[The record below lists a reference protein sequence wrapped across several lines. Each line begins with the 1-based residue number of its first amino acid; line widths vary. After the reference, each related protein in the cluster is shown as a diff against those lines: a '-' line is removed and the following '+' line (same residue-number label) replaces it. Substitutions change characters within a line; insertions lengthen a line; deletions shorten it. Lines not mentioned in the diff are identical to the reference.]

1 MKRNTKK
8 YIAGFAILWGMG
20 LLGLCILAG
29 MDKMDRVHATTI
41 TSPEASAAPQVS
53 PTPVGDGASVD
64 ELNQQITDVQDAK
77 KRLEQQKKDL
87 KDSIS
92 SLKEKKSDLLEYIEE
107 LDKEVMDLQERIAE
121 TKKEV
126 KATRK
131 ELKQLQTDLKQ
142 AEENRQK
149 QYDIM
154 KERIQYMYENGTEGY
169 IEMVLKSSDL
179 SDLLSRV
186 EYVSQISTYDKNVFD
201 NYVNMVG
208 QVSAM
213 EAEVSRK
220 LVEIEEKKDGLT
232 LDKEYL
238 EKMMADKNSEMKT
251 YANKLKQNKKDLTA
265 TEEEVAKQEE
275 LVDKLLE
282 QQRKKIQEEMDRQ
295 EAAARESG
303 DSSQMPVITDG
314 NTAGFRW
321 PLVIAGEITSPFGRR
336 NSPTAGASSY
346 HRGIDIGAPTG
357 TQIVASK
364 DGTVVSSE
372 YQSGAGNYV
381 ALYHGN
387 GTYTYYMHCS
397 RLAVNVGDK
406 VKQGQVIAYV
416 GSTGISTGPHLHFA
430 IVMNEQY
437 VDPQQYVSP

>member
-1 MKRNTKK
+1 MKKNKKK
-8 YIAGFAILWGMG
+8 YVAGIAILWGMG
-20 LLGLCILAG
+20 LLGLCIQAG
-29 MDKMDRVHATTI
+29 IDQMDRVHATTI
-41 TSPEASAAPQVS
+41 TSPEPSTAPQAS
-53 PTPVGDGASVD
+53 PTPVGEGSSVD
-64 ELNQQITDVQDAK
+64 ELNQQINDVQDTK
-77 KRLEQQKKDL
+77 KKLEQQKKDL
-87 KDSIS
+87 KNSIS
-92 SLKEKKSDLLEYIEE
+92 SLKEKKSNLMEYIEA
-107 LDKEVMDLQERIAE
+107 LDKEVTDLEERIAE
-121 TKKEV
+121 TKKQV
-126 KATRK
+126 KSTKR
-131 ELKQLQTDLKQ
+131 ELKQLQADLKQ
-142 AEENRQK
+142 AEENKQN

-169 IEMVLKSSDL
+169 IEMVLNSNDL

-186 EYVSQISTYDKNVFD
+186 EYVTQISAYDKNVF
-201 NYVNMVG
+201 NRYTNLVG

-220 LVEIEEKKDGLT
+220 LIEVEEKKESLT

-251 YANKLKQNKKDLTA
+251 YTDKLKKDKADLTA
-265 TEEEVAKQEE
+265 TEEEVARQEE
-275 LVDKLLE
+275 LVDQLLE

-295 EAAARESG
+295 EAAAAASG

-314 NTAGFRW
+314 NTEGFRW
-321 PLVIAGEITSPFGRR
+321 PLVIAGEITSPFGKR
-336 NSPTAGASSY
+336 NSPTAGASTY
-346 HRGIDIGAPTG
+346 HRGIDIGAPMG

-364 DGTVVSSE
+364 DGTVVTSE

-381 ALYHGN
+381 AIYHGN
-387 GTYTYYMHCS
+387 STYTYYMHCS

-416 GSTGISTGPHLHFA
+416 GSTGVSTGPHLHFA
-430 IVMNEQY
+430 IVTNEQY